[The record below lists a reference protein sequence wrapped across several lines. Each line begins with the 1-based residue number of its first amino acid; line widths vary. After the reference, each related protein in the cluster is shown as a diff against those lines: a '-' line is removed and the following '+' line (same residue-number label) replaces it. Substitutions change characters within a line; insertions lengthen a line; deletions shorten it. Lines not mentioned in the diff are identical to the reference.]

1 MTTESGTPDVSEAQ
15 IEVHWRE
22 EDYISSPPKF
32 VEQANA
38 NDPAILDRFA
48 EQTLRRRRFV

>member
-1 MTTESGTPDVSEAQ
+1 MTTGIPAVSEAQ

-22 EDYISSPPKF
+22 EGYIPPPPEF

-48 EQTLRRRRFV
+48 EQNFPD